1 MKSLS
6 GVQLFVTP
14 WTAAYQAP
22 LSMGFSRQE
31 YWSGVPSPSP
41 MGMLESVN
49 VLFQLA
55 LTLTLHAQLYNSC
68 INSLGYINPSFRQ
81 SKFKNN
87 FLRKL
92 HVAKTKGVWI
102 IITLCFAQWL
112 LHNIESVHTWFEWM
126 HQQSMEVQRNTS
138 LILSRT
144 QFNGRVDSK
153 RMDKI
158 LSKYERKSEEATE

>member
-1 MKSLS
+1 MYGAAAAAKSLQLCPTLCDPIDGSPPGSPVPGILQARTREWVAVSFSNAGKRKVKVKSFS
-6 GVQLFVTP
+6 GVRLFATP

-22 LSMGFSRQE
+22 LSMGFSKQE

-41 MGMLESVN
+41 MCMLESAK

-68 INSLGYINPSFRQ
+68 INSLGCINPSFLQ

-92 HVAKTKGVWI
+92 HVAKTKGIWFI
-102 IITLCFAQWL
+102 IVYTMLCTMAIT
-112 LHNIESVHTWFEWM
+112 
-126 HQQSMEVQRNTS
+126 
-138 LILSRT
+138 
-144 QFNGRVDSK
+144 
-153 RMDKI
+153 
-158 LSKYERKSEEATE
+158 